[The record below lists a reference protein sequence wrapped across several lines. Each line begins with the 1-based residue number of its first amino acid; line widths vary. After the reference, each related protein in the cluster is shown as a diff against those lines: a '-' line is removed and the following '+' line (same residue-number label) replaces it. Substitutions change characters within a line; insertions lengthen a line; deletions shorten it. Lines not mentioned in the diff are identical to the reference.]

1 MRITSGKYKGR
12 IIESPKGIRPTE
24 DRVRKA
30 LFDIL
35 GDIEGLS
42 FLEIFAGSGAVGFE
56 ALSRGA
62 KKLTLVEYNRNC
74 LRAINKNIES
84 LKERG
89 CELYEQEADDA
100 VRTLGKENRKFDI
113 IFLDPPY
120 HRPKV
125 PRPGA
130 KIFEDSGSTAA
141 MNSEPLSKK
150 TLQTLE
156 AYDIL
161 STYGIIAVQHFKKEN
176 LPKEY
181 GNLALIKQARY
192 ADTLLSF
199 YKKKEN
205 LG

>member
-1 MRITSGKYKGR
+1 MRITTGKYKGR
-12 IIESPKGIRPTE
+12 VIEAPKGIRPTE

-56 ALSRGA
+56 AISRGV
-62 KKLTLVEYNRNC
+62 KELTLVEYNRNC

-84 LKERG
+84 LKERT
-89 CELYEQEADDA
+89 CQLYDQVADDA
-100 VRTLGKENRKFDI
+100 IRTLGKENKKFDI

-120 HRPKV
+120 YKDV
-125 PRPGA
+125 NKDESLA
-130 KIFEDSGSTAA
+130 
-141 MNSEPLSKK
+141 KK

-161 STYGIIAVQHFKKEN
+161 TPYGIIAVQHFKKEN
-176 LPKEY
+176 LPKES
-181 GNLALIKQARY
+181 GNLALFKQAKY
-192 ADTLLSF
+192 ADTMLSF
-199 YKKKEN
+199 YRKKEN
-205 LG
+205 LVNGQSK

>member
-12 IIESPKGIRPTE
+12 IIESSQGIRPTE

-56 ALSRGA
+56 ALSRGV
-62 KKLTLVEYNRNC
+62 KELILVENNRNC

-84 LKERG
+84 LKERA
-89 CELYEQEADDA
+89 CELYEQEADEA
-100 VRTLGKENRKFDI
+100 IRTLGKENKKFDL

-120 HRPKV
+120 YKDIHKNESL
-125 PRPGA
+125 A
-130 KIFEDSGSTAA
+130 
-141 MNSEPLSKK
+141 KK

-161 STYGIIAVQHFKKEN
+161 SPYGIIAVQHFKKEN
-176 LPKEY
+176 LPKES
-181 GNLALIKQARY
+181 GNLALIKQAKY

>member
-1 MRITSGKYKGR
+1 MRITTGKYKGR
-12 IIESPKGIRPTE
+12 IIWSPKGIRPTE

-56 ALSRGA
+56 AISRGV
-62 KKLTLVEYNRNC
+62 KELTLVEYNRDC

-84 LKERG
+84 LKERA
-89 CELYEQEADDA
+89 CELYEQEADEA
-100 VRTLGKENRKFDI
+100 IRTLGKENKKFDI

-120 HRPKV
+120 YQGLAR
-125 PRPGA
+125 RTGPGSMDHNI
-130 KIFEDSGSTAA
+130 K
-141 MNSEPLSKK
+141 EPLSKK

-161 STYGIIAVQHFKKEN
+161 TLYGIIAIQHSKKEN
-176 LPKEY
+176 LPKES
-181 GNLALIKQARY
+181 GNLALVKQAKY

-199 YKKKEN
+199 YRKKEN
-205 LG
+205 LVNG